1 MYLIMWFQGGRIGAA
16 EAAGEETTKAA
27 VNRSTVWIS
36 GKTKHINI
44 DSHGSTQ
51 LNNTIQ
57 IGHTGISE
65 AYQTEE
71 VVV

>member
-1 MYLIMWFQGGRIGAA
+1 M
-16 EAAGEETTKAA
+16 
-27 VNRSTVWIS
+27 STVWIS

-51 LNNTIQ
+51 LNNTIR
-57 IGHTGISE
+57 IEHTGIFE
-65 AYQTEE
+65 AYWTEE